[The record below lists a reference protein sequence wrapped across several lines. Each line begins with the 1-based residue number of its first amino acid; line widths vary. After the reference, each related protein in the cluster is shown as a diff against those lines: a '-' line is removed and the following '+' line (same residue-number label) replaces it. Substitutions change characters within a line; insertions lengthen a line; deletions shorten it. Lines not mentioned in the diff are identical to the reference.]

1 MSLRLRVMQRD
12 GWPRPILHTGVPGCE
27 IACLILSSI
36 SLSVTTNHPP
46 PPKHTSH
53 QTSQI
58 DVTHWCAIRPM
69 HWVSNRAPPHEE
81 WWLRAGV
88 RAGTLKVTHTVY
100 TCIYAYHFSKRI
112 IQSAP
117 NCMHFFWVLCHLSP
131 HNLLLLPSLTRHD
144 QMGAFR
150 VQRLTWTTQDVPFH
164 HIFNPAFLYHFIPL
178 SHLHHLTSFSPSTNP
193 AIFLPLGTHFYHIS
207 HFYVNTHTS
216 TKPQCC
222 TRCVSDWL
230 RG

>member
-88 RAGTLKVTHTVY
+88 RAGTLKVTH
-100 TCIYAYHFSKRI
+100 IYMYICLPLLETDHSIGSKLYAFFLSVVPSFSS
-112 IQSAP
+112 Q
-117 NCMHFFWVLCHLSP
+117 
-131 HNLLLLPSLTRHD
+131 
-144 QMGAFR
+144 
-150 VQRLTWTTQDVPFH
+150 
-164 HIFNPAFLYHFIPL
+164 
-178 SHLHHLTSFSPSTNP
+178 SPSTPILDTPWSNGC
-193 AIFLPLGTHFYHIS
+193 F
-207 HFYVNTHTS
+207 
-216 TKPQCC
+216 
-222 TRCVSDWL
+222 
-230 RG
+230 